1 MDGRFKVEA
10 RKENWKYFREKYP
23 KAWGAYESF
32 GQSLGSEAGPLDSK
46 TCVLVKLG
54 IAAGS
59 QYDYALRTQI
69 EKAIAA
75 SCTLDEI
82 EHAILQ
88 AATTAGYARMMT
100 ALMIFREEKTKY
112 QS

>member
-1 MDGRFKVEA
+1 MEA

-23 KAWGAYESF
+23 EAWKAYEAF
-32 GQSLGSEAGPLDSK
+32 GKHLGSDVGPLNSK
-46 TCVLVKLG
+46 TCTLIKLG
-54 IAAGS
+54 IAAAS

-69 EKAIAA
+69 EKAVTA

-88 AATTAGYARMMT
+88 AATTAGYARMMA
-100 ALMIFREEKTKY
+100 ALMIFREERVKY
-112 QS
+112 QG